1 MEDKRG
7 LKREHSPFVEGS
19 PPPRDTKTPPLTPS
33 GSPPPPGSL
42 SEVSS
47 HRSRSPIFEQ
57 GGPSG
62 KVTVVDLSSSS
73 DEEEPIP
80 DTSHDFE
87 FAQHLYGELNYAL
100 LGPPGDG
107 KIIIISNSDEEE
119 EACEE
124 TPADAKPAPSATTVK
139 PSTPVASP
147 ADVDEDPGATPN
159 DSNDGLALCQDAGK
173 SSSSSREEPNTP

>member
-1 MEDKRG
+1 MRKNP
-7 LKREHSPFVEGS
+7 S
-19 PPPRDTKTPPLTPS
+19 LT
-33 GSPPPPGSL
+33 L
-42 SEVSS
+42 L
-47 HRSRSPIFEQ
+47 
-57 GGPSG
+57 
-62 KVTVVDLSSSS
+62 TTSSSPNIS
-73 DEEEPIP
+73 
-80 DTSHDFE
+80 TVNSTMLF
-87 FAQHLYGELNYAL
+87 

-173 SSSSSREEPNTP
+173 SSSSSREEPDTP